1 VLTEICQYLH
11 NWFIKDRT
19 DIHLDTFKIENGAVV
34 PSFEIKQGQYF
45 RIIGSTFN
53 DGVYKFP
60 TNDLKDEIFDGA
72 VWTMHVPPQL
82 ITLSEEIK
90 GWTDTNSSNTDN
102 IYESESFAGYTYKL
116 RTGANGGN
124 YTWKDAFN
132 SKLKAYKKL

>member
-1 VLTEICQYLH
+1 MLTEICQYLH

-45 RIIGSTFN
+45 RIVGSTFN

-60 TNDLKDEIFDGA
+60 TSDLKDETFDGA
-72 VWTMHVPPQL
+72 VWTMHIPPQL

-102 IYESESFAGYTYKL
+102 IYESESFEGYTYKI
-116 RTGANGGN
+116 RTGENGGK
-124 YTWKDAFN
+124 YTWKDAFK
-132 SKLKAYKKL
+132 SELKAYKKI

>member
-1 VLTEICQYLH
+1 MLTEICQYLH

-34 PSFEIKQGQYF
+34 PSFEIKIGQYF

-60 TNDLKDEIFDGA
+60 TSDLKDEIFDGA

-102 IYESESFAGYTYKL
+102 IYESESFGGYTYKL
-116 RTGANGGN
+116 RTGANGGK
-124 YTWKDAFN
+124 YTWKDAFE
-132 SKLKAYKKL
+132 SELKAYKKI